1 MKIIVAEDNLVQ
13 RVYLSQLIDTLGY
26 EAIPVEDGLEALDL
40 VRDTQVQIV
49 ISDYQMPNLDGIQLT
64 REIRKL
70 CLDHYVYV
78 IMITGSEQDDV
89 RNEALEAGVDDFLNK
104 MRSPVM
110 LKARI
115 RAATRMINHAEE
127 LAERNRIVKESNEH
141 IQKDLQA
148 AAEAQR
154 QLLPDIREEMQG
166 FTITSAFVPSSFVS
180 GDMFGCFPLDENT
193 LGFYAVDVSG
203 HGVHASLL
211 SVAIG
216 YLITPEFFR
225 TTVMKDRHSF
235 DPAALVTTLNDRF
248 STADNDEY
256 FTMFCGVID
265 TSTGRLEYC
274 QAAYPPPYYVDQ
286 SGTAQTVGD
295 GGFPVGMLPD
305 LAYEN
310 NSMTIAPGGSLVV
323 YSDAATEA
331 ENIGNMPFGQNRLRD
346 IVTSIAEVGAQNMP
360 DIIVKA
366 LMQWRGGNT
375 LEDDLTVVALERKN
389 SNDTHNAA

>member
-1 MKIIVAEDNLVQ
+1 
-13 RVYLSQLIDTLGY
+13 
-26 EAIPVEDGLEALDL
+26 
-40 VRDTQVQIV
+40 
-49 ISDYQMPNLDGIQLT
+49 
-64 REIRKL
+64 
-70 CLDHYVYV
+70 
-78 IMITGSEQDDV
+78 MITGNEQDDV

-115 RAATRMINHAEE
+115 RAATRLINHAEE

-154 QLLPDIREEMQG
+154 QLLPEIHEEMQG

-225 TTVMKDRHSF
+225 TTVMKGRRLF
-235 DPAALVTTLNDRF
+235 DTAALVTNLNDRF
-248 STADNDEY
+248 SAAKNDEY
-256 FTMFCGVID
+256 FTMFCGIID
-265 TSTGRLEYC
+265 TESGRLEYC
-274 QAAYPPPYYVDQ
+274 QAGYPPPYYVDQ
-286 SGTAQTVGD
+286 SGTAQPIGD

-305 LAYEN
+305 LTYEN

-331 ENIGNMPFGQNRLRD
+331 ENTGNMPFGQDRLRD
-346 IVTSIAEVGAQNMP
+346 TVTTIAESGAPNMP
-360 DIIVKA
+360 DIIVETLA
-366 LMQWRGGNT
+366 QWRGGNA

-389 SNDTHNAA
+389 SNDTQNAA